1 VRRPQAVD
9 ATRYTRGMTGSSWY
23 EEACAHDRK
32 GEEAEAIPKYERAL
46 ALRLAAEDRR
56 GALVGLGSSL
66 RNVQRH
72 ADSIKVLEGAV
83 AEFPKDPALPSFL
96 ALSLYSAGRG
106 GEAVALLLE
115 VVCAHA
121 PVGQYARA
129 LKQYA
134 VEVKT

>member
-1 VRRPQAVD
+1 M
-9 ATRYTRGMTGSSWY
+9 TTGSSEY
-23 EEACAHDRK
+23 AEACAHDAK

-46 ALRLAAEDRR
+46 ALGLEGEERR

-66 RNVQRH
+66 RNVGRH
-72 ADSIKVLEGAV
+72 ADSIKVLEAAV
-83 AEFPKDPALPSFL
+83 KEHPTDPSLPSFL

-115 VVCAHA
+115 LVCVHA
-121 PVGQYARA
+121 PVGGYARA

-134 VEVKT
+134 AEVRGERIP